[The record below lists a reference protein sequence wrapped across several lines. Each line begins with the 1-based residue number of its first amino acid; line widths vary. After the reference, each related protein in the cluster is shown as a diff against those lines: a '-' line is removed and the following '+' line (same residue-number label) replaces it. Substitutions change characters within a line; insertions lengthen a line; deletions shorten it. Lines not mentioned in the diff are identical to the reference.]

1 MSETPSEAV
10 PVDPVFSLDD
20 LSEHVD
26 NYGVDIFPPIDIS
39 KETVRAQAFFLEM
52 RDRWPYLFQSV
63 TVGGAEFRI
72 QTTFQNTSGQQVP
85 AVTFNVTPRGP
96 VFTMPRRLTVLG
108 GDVDL
113 HGVDPSNW
121 FGEAFQVFFNAFPG
135 RQALRVGLVRNLQF
149 ATGQTDCTPWLGRA
163 VLAFGNA
170 RLAGAQCALGY
181 IDDEFNISIQI
192 APVQM
197 ATFAIVPNAG
207 PSMATQNQYG
217 LAVAFD
223 VNNRAVRQMTVEDAK
238 AVVAKA
244 NELWPSRL
252 IHFLNNRSL
261 S

>member
-108 GDVDL
+108 G
-113 HGVDPSNW
+113 
-121 FGEAFQVFFNAFPG
+121 AFPG